1 MHILHY
7 LCITKF
13 RVMKLSEQTSQQ
25 IDRFINKIANKFPH
39 NEDTNTLTDIHLRVI
54 QDSGEMLAFDDDD
67 QEITRCVIEDWID
80 NKDENFYDDI
90 IGILRKTLS
99 RQQEKIDNMGI
110 LKPFSFVMENDDQE
124 TIAELYVADDDTVII
139 GGDIMEDLDQDLD
152 DFFANLMKE

>member
-7 LCITKF
+7 LCNAKF
-13 RVMKLSEQTSQQ
+13 YVMKLSEHTSQQ
-25 IDRFINKIANKFPH
+25 IDRFINKIAHKFPAD
-39 NEDTNTLTDIHLRVI
+39 EDTNTLTDIHLRVI

-67 QEITRCVIEDWID
+67 QEITRCVVDDWID
-80 NKDENFYDDI
+80 NKDETFYDDI
-90 IGILRKTLS
+90 IGVLRKTLFL
-99 RQQEKIDNMGI
+99 QHEKIANMGI

-124 TIAELYVADDDTVII
+124 TIAELYVADDDTIII